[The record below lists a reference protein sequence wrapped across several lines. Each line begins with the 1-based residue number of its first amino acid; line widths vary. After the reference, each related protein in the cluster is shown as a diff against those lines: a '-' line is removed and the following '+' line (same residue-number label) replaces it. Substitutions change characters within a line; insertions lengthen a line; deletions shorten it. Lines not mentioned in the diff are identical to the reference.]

1 MPTKTQT
8 VPLSPLA
15 EQAKVIYEQKLK
27 AKLELEH
34 SGKAVAVHV
43 DTEDYAIGDS
53 HREAARSLLSR
64 HAPDGRIVTLT
75 IGPPT
80 EADLQLAARIA
91 AGQKR

>member
-1 MPTKTQT
+1 MRAQL

-15 EQAKVIYEQKLK
+15 ERAEAIYEEKLK
-27 AKLELEH
+27 EKLEAEH
-34 SGKAVAVHV
+34 SGKAVAIHV
-43 DTEDYAIGDS
+43 DTEDYAIGDN
-53 HREAARSLLSR
+53 HRVAALSLLSR

-80 EADLQLAARIA
+80 EADLQLAARIT